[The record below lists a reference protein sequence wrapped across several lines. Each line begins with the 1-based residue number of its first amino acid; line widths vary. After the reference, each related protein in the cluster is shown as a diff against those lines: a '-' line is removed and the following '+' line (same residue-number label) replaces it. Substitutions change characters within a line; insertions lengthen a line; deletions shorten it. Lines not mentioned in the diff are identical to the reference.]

1 MRRKYVY
8 FPAAS
13 NRTLLAAVPQA
24 HLFAQW
30 REEMAPLR
38 PNLGQARVANGWVRV
53 GDRVREL
60 PATHHI
66 QPCACILCRE
76 RPDEDRIVR
85 VQGIGSRNG
94 TVYVVLP
101 GAYECPAL
109 EVERV
114 DS

>member
-1 MRRKYVY
+1 
-8 FPAAS
+8 
-13 NRTLLAAVPQA
+13 VPQA

-30 REEMAPLR
+30 REKIAPLR
-38 PNLGQARVANGWVRV
+38 LNLGEARVANGWARV

-60 PATHHI
+60 PALHHI
-66 QPCACILCRE
+66 QPCACTLCRD

-85 VQGIGSRNG
+85 VQAIGSRNG

>member
-1 MRRKYVY
+1 M
-8 FPAAS
+8 
-13 NRTLLAAVPQA
+13 PQA
-24 HLFAQW
+24 HLYAQW
-30 REEMAPLR
+30 RETVSPLR
-38 PNLGQARVANGWVRV
+38 LNLKEAQVSNGVVRV

-66 QPCACILCRE
+66 QPCACTLCRDT
-76 RPDEDRIVR
+76 PDEER
-85 VQGIGSRNG
+85 VVKVQAIGSRDG
-94 TVYVVLP
+94 TAYVVLP